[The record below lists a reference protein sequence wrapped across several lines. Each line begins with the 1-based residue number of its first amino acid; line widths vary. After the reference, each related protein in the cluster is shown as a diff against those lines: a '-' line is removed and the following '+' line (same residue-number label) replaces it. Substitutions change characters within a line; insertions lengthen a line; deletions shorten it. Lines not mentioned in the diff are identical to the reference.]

1 MKNSHSVWQRLVV
14 AARQAAPHAV
24 DEAAPYGFST
34 RVAALGLAAVERPS
48 LRSSLNHFSLRALGF
63 SLMLMIVSI
72 VANYSSVT
80 NVAEHEQES
89 VVDPVEEVIT
99 LS

>member
-14 AARQAAPHAV
+14 AARQSPIAGEA
-24 DEAAPYGFST
+24 AAPYGFST
-34 RVAALGLAAVERPS
+34 RVAALAMAAVERPS
-48 LRSSLNHFSLRALGF
+48 LRSSLNHFSWRALGF

-80 NVAEHEQES
+80 TVAENEQDA
-89 VVDPVEEVIT
+89 VFDPVEEILT